1 MIDQKDI
8 RSCSGL
14 PKLEEEELNL
24 KDIGKGIKT
33 GKKYLARI
41 INADRYKTWSNGYK
55 FDKWIF
61 QIIMFGIFGLMFF
74 IAYSNNFELN
84 SFTCSRSVNNFNI
97 GSDLKGL
104 ICLTDNSNCC
114 KNPFYEPTDWTNR
127 EYLPPGEY
135 GFKPGPIFNGM
146 GFIATLLF
154 SIGLLLNHLI
164 YNRKFFKGGLKN
176 GYDNN
181 NNK

>member
-1 MIDQKDI
+1 MDD
-8 RSCSGL
+8 
-14 PKLEEEELNL
+14 EELNL
-24 KDIGKGIKT
+24 GERGKGIKT
-33 GKKYLARI
+33 GKKDLARI
-41 INADRYKTWSNGYK
+41 INADRFKTWRNGYK
-55 FDKWIF
+55 LDKWIF

-84 SFTCSRSVNNFNI
+84 SFSCSRDMVYNVKSL
-97 GSDLKGL
+97 DLVLCDK
-104 ICLTDNSNCC
+104 NNCC
-114 KNPFYEPTDWTNR
+114 ENPFYEPADWTNK
-127 EYLPPGEY
+127 ELLPPGNY
-135 GFKPGPIFNGM
+135 GFKPGPIFNSM

-154 SIGLLLNHLI
+154 SIGILLNHLI